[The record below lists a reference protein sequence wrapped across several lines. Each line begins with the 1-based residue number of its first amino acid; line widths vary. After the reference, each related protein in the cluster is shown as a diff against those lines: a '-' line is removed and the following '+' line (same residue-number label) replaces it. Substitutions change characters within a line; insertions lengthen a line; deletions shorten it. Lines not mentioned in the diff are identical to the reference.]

1 MRTPSTRADLYA
13 HHTASLRGESP
24 PVFADE
30 PQCGWFKMRMVRGGP
45 WLAVRI
51 WCESDIDHET
61 GELAD
66 DEVLR
71 CDINGIAESRIP
83 WPRCANKPI
92 TKEAHAALLEDE
104 GLTETLQATHAPVD
118 LTERPMRP

>member
-1 MRTPSTRADLYA
+1 MRTASTRAELYA
-13 HHTASLRGESP
+13 FHDACLRGERP
-24 PVFADE
+24 PVFEDE
-30 PQCGWFKMRMVRGGP
+30 PQCGWYRMQMVRGGP

-51 WCESDIDHET
+51 WCEADIDPET

-66 DEVLR
+66 DERLL
-71 CDINGIAESRIP
+71 CEINGIAERRLP

-92 TKEAHAALLEDE
+92 TQDAYRALLHDE

-118 LTERPMRP
+118 LTERAIRP